1 MVAVAIA
8 ILILLVFLWIVGK
21 GFPIVF
27 RGCIDFLQRIFI
39 REEKEGSV
47 YEKVYK
53 DMSDF
58 VSCDWG
64 DWSRIVLAGMIIGGL
79 VCSKG

>member
-1 MVAVAIA
+1 MI
-8 ILILLVFLWIVGK
+8 F
-21 GFPIVF
+21 F
-27 RGCIDFLQRIFI
+27 RESFI

-64 DWSRIVLAGMIIGGL
+64 DWSRIVFSRNDNWSGL